1 MEKLATIIINRNLPL
16 VTNTMFNT
24 IKKYNK
30 NYTDIFVVEA
40 GSKKKNLSKISTW
53 HANWPKARKEGL
65 RYGRGA
71 NYALSNLY
79 KEDKFKNYKG
89 FIITTNDIFF
99 EKKPFVKK
107 ILKIF
112 KNHPRLGILSMSSSK
127 WGENQLLKKHKTKYF
142 WHIDKKVFVFRRE
155 FIEDIMNLSSPGYLN
170 FLLDGKNFRGLG
182 TESEIVAKAYLN
194 GWAAGITSEVKAEKI
209 SNFYKKYQKKIITEN
224 ADIYNKK
231 TIQEGFNWMKNKYG
245 FKSKWAMT
253 LYVKNLYENFFIQNP
268 EFIDYKL

>member
-1 MEKLATIIINRNLPL
+1 MEKLATIILNRNLPL
-16 VTNTMFNT
+16 VTNTLFNT

-209 SNFYKKYQKKIITEN
+209 SKFYKKYENKIATEN

-231 TIQEGFNWMKNKYG
+231 LTQEGFNWMKNKYG